1 MRVVGGGGSCQAW
14 EHLQFLFVDGSV
26 MESGVAMEGMVLVSV
41 RAWLLGRAVVNLPTH
56 CRKCVV

>member
-1 MRVVGGGGSCQAW
+1 
-14 EHLQFLFVDGSV
+14 

-56 CRKCVV
+56 CSKCVV